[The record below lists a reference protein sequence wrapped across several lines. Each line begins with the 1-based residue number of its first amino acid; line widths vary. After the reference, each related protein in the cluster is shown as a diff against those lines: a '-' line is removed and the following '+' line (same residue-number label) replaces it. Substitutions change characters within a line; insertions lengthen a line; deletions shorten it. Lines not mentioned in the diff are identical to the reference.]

1 MSATLRIRGEVRRI
15 DGTLVMAV
23 VNASP
28 DSFSDAGLSATVES
42 QLELAAQAIAA
53 GADVIDVGGQS
64 SITNSPELDAKLEIE
79 RVLPIV
85 EWLHR
90 AHPDVLISVDTY
102 KPAVAAATVA
112 AGVSIVNDVSGLR
125 YPEVAEICAESGA
138 ALVVMH
144 TAAPP
149 KVRLQRA
156 DLYADVTAEVVA
168 FLEDCIARAVAAG
181 MPRDGLIVD
190 PGPDFTKTP
199 HQTLTVLRELDRV
212 RALGRPVLLALSRKD
227 FVGAVLQKSPRARD
241 AGSLAALSVLATVG
255 GNIARV
261 HDVAG
266 TVDAIGVVEHLMARQ
281 ELSPDYLLPQELRHE
296 RGFRTGASDPVGP
309 GS

>member
-1 MSATLRIRGEVRRI
+1 MSPTLRIRGTVRELR
-15 DGTLVMAV
+15 GTWIMAV

-28 DSFSDAGLSATVES
+28 ESFSDAGLSSTLDR
-42 QLELAAQAIAA
+42 QLELAAAAVAA

-64 SITNSPELDAKLEIE
+64 SITNEPELDATLEIE

-85 EWLHR
+85 EWLH
-90 AHPDVLISVDTY
+90 AKHPDVLVSVDTY

-112 AGVSIVNDVSGLR
+112 AGAAIVNDVSGLAH
-125 YPEVAEICAESGA
+125 PEVAEICADSGA

-156 DLYADVTAEVVA
+156 DLYADVTADVLA
-168 FLEDCIARAVAAG
+168 FLEDRMAHAVALG
-181 MPRDGLIVD
+181 LPRDALIVD

-199 HQTLTVLRELDRV
+199 HQTVAMLRELHRF

-227 FVGAVLQKSPRARD
+227 FVGAILRKPPRERD
-241 AGSLAALSVLATVG
+241 AGSLAALALLAAEG
-255 GNIARV
+255 GAIARV

-266 TVDAIGVVEHLMARQ
+266 AVDAIGVVEHLTGRR
-281 ELSPDYLLPQELRHE
+281 ELSPDYLLPQELRHQRVPAPE
-296 RGFRTGASDPVGP
+296 WGKGRGS
-309 GS
+309 

>member
-1 MSATLRIRGEVRRI
+1 VGATLRIRDTVRQI
-15 DGTLVMAV
+15 DGTWVMAV

-28 DSFSDAGLSATVES
+28 ESFSDAGLSSTLDR
-42 QLELAAQAIAA
+42 QLDVAAAAIAA

-64 SITNSPELDAKLEIE
+64 SITNEPELDAQREIE

-90 AHPDVLISVDTY
+90 KHPEVLISVDTY

-112 AGVSIVNDVSGLR
+112 AGASIINDVSGLR
-125 YPEVAEICAESGA
+125 FPEVAQICADSGA
-138 ALVVMH
+138 ALVIMH
-144 TAAPP
+144 TAAAP
-149 KVRLQRA
+149 KVRLQRS
-156 DLYADVTAEVVA
+156 DLYVDVTAEVVA
-168 FLEDCIARAVAAG
+168 FLTAGIDQAVAAG
-181 MPRDGLIVD
+181 MSREALIVD

-199 HQTLTVLRELDRV
+199 HQTVMLLRELHRV

-227 FVGAVLQKSPRARD
+227 FVGAVLNKSPRARD
-241 AGSLAALSVLATVG
+241 AGSLAALSVLATEG

-266 TVDAIGVVEHLMARQ
+266 AVDAIRVVEHLTGRQ
-281 ELSPDYLLPQELRHE
+281 ELSADYLLPEALRHE
-296 RGFRTGASDPVGP
+296 RASG
-309 GS
+309 GSPQ

>member
-1 MSATLRIRGEVRRI
+1 
-15 DGTLVMAV
+15 MAV

-28 DSFSDAGLSATVES
+28 ESFSDAGLSSTLDR
-42 QLELAAQAIAA
+42 QLELAARAVAA

-90 AHPDVLISVDTY
+90 KHPDVLISVDTY

-112 AGVSIVNDVSGLR
+112 AGASIVNDVSGLR
-125 YPEVAEICAESGA
+125 YPEVAEICADSGA

-149 KVRLQRA
+149 KVRLQRV
-156 DLYADVTAEVVA
+156 DLYADVAAEVVA
-168 FLEDCIARAVAAG
+168 FLSDCISRAVAAG
-181 MPRDGLIVD
+181 MPRDALIVD

-199 HQTLTVLRELDRV
+199 HQTLALLRELHRV

-227 FVGAVLQKSPRARD
+227 FVGAVLQKPPRARD
-241 AGSLAALSVLATVG
+241 AGSLAALSVLATAG

-266 TVDAIGVVEHLMARQ
+266 AVDAVRVVEHLMGRQ

-296 RGFRTGASDPVGP
+296 RGFRTGTSDPVGP